1 MNTQGT
7 GLNLRY
13 TGLSDRFRS
22 LWTFYQFLG
31 GVYKHQ
37 GRGSLPYDY
46 DFQALY
52 REVQDLLPKVGVGT
66 DADAGTIQEFE
77 KLERELGRIHHELS
91 TLEHEFSPSLLRKFF
106 DHLKNQDEKILFALV
121 KFYILEPSPDRDT
134 FDKLDILLTRLAG
147 SPVEGGAERLRDRGE
162 LRTSFERL
170 AEMAGTPEPT
180 PGEERTLIGLVHDLR
195 DEVHA
200 IPDFQS
206 LLDSQVIDRFREFKE
221 RLGRIVLHPALLVE
235 IVETNIELKN
245 RFRKLYLDEEVKIL
259 EDTNKVFEIER
270 YLERNPGV
278 AHEELR
284 RQLDIFRES
293 RERFDAKRR
302 DNNVKREDIVDL
314 KGAMQTVLESFEP
327 RRQAQTPTAEPV
339 NRKAEELVDDAV
351 LQLDT
356 DEDIEIA
363 DSQDEQAPADVFAEA
378 AVEPEVLNVPR
389 QVSPPVPVSASA
401 ASEVAPLHAASDS
414 GPFGL
419 PEDPEG
425 SDERTDEPEGIDTLE
440 PLDDEPSLID
450 LLPSDPLLMTALHK
464 ILFALE
470 LVSWDHGIDNAG
482 SAVELHHLKL
492 EPWEVGTYRKMMEM
506 RHQVGTLPWELQAF
520 FLTSAALRV
529 KMEEELSEIIRL
541 RDTGH
546 TERILE
552 ILEHSAQSLERAKE
566 VDRRFRWFI
575 DDMLFQGETELLEQV
590 YRSHFRFLHVFSGLW
605 LEHQSSGGVAPL

>member
-425 SDERTDEPEGIDTLE
+425 SDERADEPEGIDTLE